1 MEVEE
6 VIEDFAEREGRRLAA
21 RKGLEGICL
30 AEILMDFPSCSSA
43 YADVSDYLCMMD
55 EGSGVR
61 YMVTSLKRCLKLN
74 LREDFGERHKVKYS
88 LKEESSN
95 ICITEDSSLNRGL

>member
-1 MEVEE
+1 
-6 VIEDFAEREGRRLAA
+6 
-21 RKGLEGICL
+21 
-30 AEILMDFPSCSSA
+30 
-43 YADVSDYLCMMD
+43 MMD

-95 ICITEDSSLNRGL
+95 ICITEDSSLSRGL

>member
-1 MEVEE
+1 
-6 VIEDFAEREGRRLAA
+6 
-21 RKGLEGICL
+21 
-30 AEILMDFPSCSSA
+30 
-43 YADVSDYLCMMD
+43 MMD

-95 ICITEDSSLNRGL
+95 ICITEDSSLSKEVCETVKIKESILPIPSLGRWLFSNKLSVML